1 MNKQEFI
8 EQLRRNLAAINDYT
22 FVNDTISYYEN
33 YIEAQIRMGKSE
45 EEVMRELGDPRLIAK
60 SIKATH
66 VEETDEESTNA
77 YGSYQRDEAFNKMGS
92 TFLNING
99 RQIRMPAWL
108 LKIIIIFIVI
118 VVLLLVFTILRWLAP
133 FICMGIF
140 AYMIYK
146 IITGN
151 ARR

>member
-8 EQLRRNLAAINDYT
+8 EQLRRNLSSINDYT

-33 YIEAQIRMGKSE
+33 YIESQIRMGKSE
-45 EEVMRELGDPRLIAK
+45 KEVMEELGDPRLIAK

-66 VEETDEESTNA
+66 ADDAYEESTNA
-77 YGSYQRDEAFNKMGS
+77 YGGYQQEASSGKRS
-92 TFLNING
+92 HTLLNING
-99 RQIRMPAWL
+99 RQINMPAWL
-108 LKIIIIFIVI
+108 LKILVIFVVI
-118 VVLLLVFTILRWLAP
+118 VVLFLVFTILRWLAP

-151 ARR
+151 ARW